1 MTQTCLFLFLT
12 LLGFL
17 GSLSPLI
24 LIPSYKIIVLLSG
37 AIFLFFVLSLAQRNE
52 MRRKPFSFTPLTI
65 LFLLFLLWSALG
77 YIYSADPE
85 KSILLTIQALSGV
98 LLYLGLTLHIR
109 NKNQLK
115 TILQVLLFF
124 GGILA
129 LIGLIQQF
137 PIPFLENPISR
148 GSNSTSLFVHRN
160 VFAGY
165 LLFVIPLSCLIYF
178 SDSTK
183 IWKFVAAISFIL
195 SCTALEFSGSR
206 GGKLVFLLEVA
217 LIIGY
222 LILKKDRKKFT
233 PLIQGCIL
241 AVFLFFIIDFI
252 IKGLGVDSHHT
263 THCTYIT
270 CKRFYA
276 WGQSLSRVLF
286 WQGAW
291 EIFKDHWLIGSGPL
305 SFAMLFPKY
314 YISVIPLLDGLALIS
329 GNPPH
334 AHNLFL
340 QTASDSGLLGIG
352 LLLGF
357 LALFYWRAYKL
368 LLNSKFKTQTTV
380 FYITLAITS
389 FLLHSIIEYNW
400 PGPIFIY
407 HFTIFIFVINFSEQE
422 QISFKGINPST
433 KFSNIV
439 PAFGI
444 LVLLFSLVLSV
455 RFYEYHR
462 ILDENFLKEKNF
474 YELKSWLAQAK
485 EVCPRCDRP
494 HLKVAEILLER
505 YKANPNKKLL
515 KAAKSELLE
524 GHNLNPYNPYYLGY
538 LGQILVVQGDY
549 DRALSLIKEAAK
561 FNRTHH
567 INPLDLSAEQLRKLD
582 HAKSR

>member
-24 LIPSYKIIVLLSG
+24 LIPSYKIIILLSG
-37 AIFLFFVLSLAQRNE
+37 TIFLFFILSLAEWSQTG
-52 MRRKPFSFTPLTI
+52 RKPFSFTPLTI

-85 KSILLTIQALSGV
+85 KSIFLAIQSLSGV

-115 TILQVLLFF
+115 TIFKILLFF

-137 PIPFLENPISR
+137 PIPFLENPIFR

-165 LLFVIPLSCLIYF
+165 LLFVVPLSCLIYF

-183 IWKFVAAISFIL
+183 LWKFVAGVSFIL

-206 GGKLVFLLEVA
+206 GGKLVFLFELA

-222 LILKKDRKKFT
+222 LILKKDRKKFI
-233 PLIQGCIL
+233 PLIQGCII
-241 AVFLFFIIDFI
+241 AVFLFFIIDLI
-252 IKGLGVDSHHT
+252 VKGLGVDSLDT
-263 THCTYIT
+263 LCTNIT
-270 CKRFYA
+270 CKSSYA
-276 WGQSLSRVLF
+276 WGQSLNRVLF

-314 YISVIPLLDGLALIS
+314 YISVIPLLNGQVLTS

-340 QTASDSGLLGIG
+340 QTAADSGLLGIG

-357 LALFYWRAYKL
+357 LAIFYRQAYKL
-368 LLNSKFKTQTTV
+368 LLNSKFKAQTTV

-389 FLLHSIIEYNW
+389 FLLHSMIEYNW

-407 HFTIFIFVINFSEQE
+407 HFTIFIFVINFTEQE
-422 QISFKGINPST
+422 QISFQSINPLT
-433 KFSNIV
+433 KFSNIGPV
-439 PAFGI
+439 FGI
-444 LVLLFSLVLSV
+444 LVLLFSLILSV

-462 ILDENFLKEKNF
+462 VIDENFLKEKNF
-474 YELKSWLAQAK
+474 SELKSWVAQAK
-485 EVCPRCDRP
+485 EVCPKCDRP
-494 HLKVAEILLER
+494 HLKAAEIILER

-524 GHNLNPYNPYYLGY
+524 GHNLNPYNPYYMGY
-538 LGQILVVQGDY
+538 LGQILVIQGDY
-549 DRALSLIKEAAK
+549 DQALSLIKEAAK

-567 INPLDLSAEQLRKLD
+567 IKLLGLRAEQLRKLD
-582 HAKSR
+582 HAKGR

>member
-17 GSLSPLI
+17 GSFSPLI
-24 LIPSYKIIVLLSG
+24 LIPFYKITILLSG
-37 AIFLFFVLSLAQRNE
+37 IIFLFFILSLAQWNQTG
-52 MRRKPFSFTPLTI
+52 RKPISFSPLTI

-77 YIYSADPE
+77 YLYSADPE
-85 KSILLTIQALSGV
+85 KSIFVAIQSLSGV
-98 LLYLGLTLHIR
+98 LLYLGLTLHIQ

-115 TILQVLLFF
+115 TILQILLFF

-137 PIPFLENPISR
+137 PISFLENPISR

-165 LLFVIPLSCLIYF
+165 LIFVVPLSCLIYF

-183 IWKFVAAISFIL
+183 LWKFVAGISFIL

-206 GGKLVFLLEVA
+206 GGKLVFLFELA

-222 LILKKDRKKFT
+222 LILKKDRKKFIS
-233 PLIQGCIL
+233 LIQGCIL
-241 AVFLFFIIDFI
+241 AVFLFSIIYFI
-252 IKGLGVDSHHT
+252 KKNSGVDFLRTSFRDAIIYSDGGAH
-263 THCTYIT
+263 
-270 CKRFYA
+270 
-276 WGQSLSRVLF
+276 WGQSANRILF

-314 YISVIPLLDGLALIS
+314 YISLIPILNGQILTS

-357 LALFYWRAYKL
+357 LAIFYRQAYKL
-368 LLNSKFKTQTTV
+368 LLNSKFQDQTTV

-389 FLLHSIIEYNW
+389 FLLHSMIEYNW
-400 PGPIFIY
+400 PGPIFIF
-407 HFTIFIFVINFSEQE
+407 HFTIFIFAINFSEQE
-422 QISFKGINPST
+422 QISFKSTNPLT
-433 KFSNIV
+433 KFPNIA
-439 PAFGI
+439 PIFGI
-444 LVLLFSLVLSV
+444 LVLLFSLILSV

-462 ILDENFLKEKNF
+462 VLDESFLKEKNF
-474 YELKSWLAQAK
+474 SELKSWLAEAK
-485 EVCPRCDRP
+485 KACPRCDRP
-494 HLKVAEILLER
+494 HLKITEIILER

-538 LGQILVVQGDY
+538 LGQILVIQGDY
-549 DRALSLIKEAAK
+549 DQALSLIKEAAK

-567 INPLDLSAEQLRKLD
+567 IKPLLRAEQLRKLD
-582 HAKSR
+582 HAKGQ